1 MFNLERFWFKFDEG
15 VGGGNNILFLGLDFW
30 GLKVLNVG
38 GGGRGGGILGEF
50 CLFVVCFFFGFVGDV
65 EIVGFVVWR
74 FVSSVFK
81 NLIFCFSFFFI
92 EGFFVLFGIVFLILW
107 FFLLDFEIDCV

>member
-15 VGGGNNILFLGLDFW
+15 IGGGNSILFLGFDLW
-30 GLKVLNVG
+30 GLRVLNEG
-38 GGGRGGGILGEF
+38 GGGKGGGLLGDF
-50 CLFVVCFFFGFVGDV
+50 CLFDVCLFLDFVGDV

-81 NLIFCFSFFFI
+81 NLIFCFSFFLI
-92 EGFFVLFGIVFLILW
+92 EGFFVFFGILILICNFW
-107 FFLLDFEIDCV
+107 C